1 MHLAVV
7 INSKIFIVSI
17 LSLLLLYSCQEEL
30 QKGGDLS
37 ASELAYIRARA
48 AAKCVSES
56 NTDFSDY
63 EDSSNSTMLNSE
75 RTNTWK
81 LEYKKDNTVIETS
94 YIYVWKVS
102 SPYVYYRVKLTEAGV
117 VKNQFLKVDTT
128 TNNEM
133 MRNLQE
139 QDCAKTLDVSVGPS
153 SMTVNIDTALATE
166 DATTLVQYEKDYRLV
181 TSYPAYFAS
190 LNRKITKK
198 SYNTDEVLQKTE
210 VYDYVFTNSSDTAQ
224 PDVYNDTSITNIEYC
239 VISNTTAVLP
249 DTLDNYSFP
258 FTLTCTASDTN
269 GPDGNS
275 DSVEDF
281 DAATELVI

>member
-1 MHLAVV
+1 VV
-7 INSKIFIVSI
+7 INSKLFSVSI
-17 LSLLLLYSCQEEL
+17 LSLFFLISCQEEL
-30 QKGGDLS
+30 QKGSDLS

-56 NTDFSDY
+56 NTDFSDF
-63 EDSSNSTMLNSE
+63 EDSSNSTMLGSD
-75 RTNTWK
+75 RNTTWMF
-81 LEYKKDNTVIETS
+81 EYKKDSTVIETS
-94 YIYVWKVS
+94 YIFVWKVS
-102 SPYVYYRVKLTEAGV
+102 SPYVYYRIKLNESGV

-166 DATTLVQYEKDYRLV
+166 DATTLVKYEKDYRLV
-181 TSYPAYFAS
+181 TSYPAYFGS
-190 LNRKITKK
+190 VNRKITKK

-210 VYDYVFTNSSDTAQ
+210 VYDYVFSSSSDTTQ
-224 PDVYNDTSITNIEYC
+224 PDNYNDASIINAEYC
-239 VISNTTAVLP
+239 VVTNTTAVLP
-249 DTLDNYSFP
+249 DTLDNYTFP
-258 FTLTCTASDTN
+258 FTLTCTTSDTN
-269 GPDGNS
+269 GPDGNG

-281 DAATELVI
+281 DPITELVI

>member
-1 MHLAVV
+1 MV
-7 INSKIFIVSI
+7 INSKLFSVSI
-17 LSLLLLYSCQEEL
+17 LSLFFLISCQEEL
-30 QKGGDLS
+30 QKGSDLS

-56 NTDFSDY
+56 NTDFSDF
-63 EDSSNSTMLNSE
+63 EDSSNSTMLGSD
-75 RTNTWK
+75 RNTTWMF
-81 LEYKKDNTVIETS
+81 EYKKDSTVIETS
-94 YIYVWKVS
+94 YIFVWKVS
-102 SPYVYYRVKLTEAGV
+102 SPYVYYRIKLNESGV

-166 DATTLVQYEKDYRLV
+166 DATTLVKYEKDYRLV
-181 TSYPAYFAS
+181 TSYPAYFGS
-190 LNRKITKK
+190 VNRKITKK

-210 VYDYVFTNSSDTAQ
+210 VYDYVFSSSSDTTQ
-224 PDVYNDTSITNIEYC
+224 PDNYNDASIINAEYC
-239 VISNTTAVLP
+239 VVTNTTAVLP
-249 DTLDNYSFP
+249 DTLDNYTFP
-258 FTLTCTASDTN
+258 FTLTCTTSDTN
-269 GPDGNS
+269 GPDGNG

-281 DAATELVI
+281 DPITELVI

>member
-1 MHLAVV
+1 
-7 INSKIFIVSI
+7 
-17 LSLLLLYSCQEEL
+17 
-30 QKGGDLS
+30 
-37 ASELAYIRARA
+37 
-48 AAKCVSES
+48 
-56 NTDFSDY
+56 
-63 EDSSNSTMLNSE
+63 MLNSE

>member
-1 MHLAVV
+1 LAVV

>member
-1 MHLAVV
+1 VV
-7 INSKIFIVSI
+7 INSKLFSVSI
-17 LSLLLLYSCQEEL
+17 LSLFFLISCQEEL
-30 QKGGDLS
+30 QKGSDLS

-56 NTDFSDY
+56 NTDFSDF
-63 EDSSNSTMLNSE
+63 EDSSNSTMLGSD
-75 RTNTWK
+75 RNTTWMF
-81 LEYKKDNTVIETS
+81 EYKKDSTVIETS
-94 YIYVWKVS
+94 YIFVWKVS
-102 SPYVYYRVKLTEAGV
+102 SPYVYYRIKLNESGV

-166 DATTLVQYEKDYRLV
+166 DATTLVKYEKDYRLV
-181 TSYPAYFAS
+181 TSYPAYFGS
-190 LNRKITKK
+190 VNRKITKK

-210 VYDYVFTNSSDTAQ
+210 VYDYVFSSSSDTTQ
-224 PDVYNDTSITNIEYC
+224 PDNYNDASIINAEYC
-239 VISNTTAVLP
+239 VVTNTTAVLP
-249 DTLDNYSFP
+249 DTLDNYTFP
-258 FTLTCTASDTN
+258 FTLTCTTSDIN
-269 GPDGNS
+269 GPDGNG

-281 DAATELVI
+281 DPITELVI

>member
-1 MHLAVV
+1 MV
-7 INSKIFIVSI
+7 INSKLFSVSI
-17 LSLLLLYSCQEEL
+17 LSLFFLISCQEEL
-30 QKGGDLS
+30 QKGSDLS

-56 NTDFSDY
+56 NTDFSDF
-63 EDSSNSTMLNSE
+63 EDSSNSTMLGSD
-75 RTNTWK
+75 RNTTWMF
-81 LEYKKDNTVIETS
+81 EYKKDSTVIETS
-94 YIYVWKVS
+94 YIFVWKVS
-102 SPYVYYRVKLTEAGV
+102 SPYVYYRIKLNESGV

-166 DATTLVQYEKDYRLV
+166 DATTLVKYEKDYRLV
-181 TSYPAYFAS
+181 TSYPAYFGS
-190 LNRKITKK
+190 VNRKITKK

-210 VYDYVFTNSSDTAQ
+210 VYDYVFSSSSDTTQ
-224 PDVYNDTSITNIEYC
+224 PDNYNDASIINAEYC
-239 VISNTTAVLP
+239 VVTNTTAVLP
-249 DTLDNYSFP
+249 DTLDNYTFP
-258 FTLTCTASDTN
+258 FTLTCTTSDIN
-269 GPDGNS
+269 GPDGNG

-281 DAATELVI
+281 DPITELVI

>member
-1 MHLAVV
+1 MV
-7 INSKIFIVSI
+7 INSKICLVPI
-17 LSLLLLYSCQEEL
+17 LSFLLLSSCQEEL
-30 QKGGDLS
+30 QKGSELS
-37 ASELAYIRARA
+37 DAELAYLRARA

-56 NTDFSDY
+56 NADFSDF

-81 LEYKKDNTVIETS
+81 LEYKKDNTIIETS

-102 SPYVYYRVKLTEAGV
+102 SPFVYYRIKLNESGV

-128 TNNEM
+128 TNDEM

-153 SMTVNIDTALATE
+153 SMVVNIDTALATE
-166 DATTLVQYEKDYRLV
+166 DSTTLVKYEKDYRLV
-181 TSYPAYFAS
+181 TSYPAYFSS

-198 SYNTDEVLQKTE
+198 SYNNDEVLQKTE
-210 VYDYVFTNSSDTAQ
+210 IYDYVFTNISNTTLPDT
-224 PDVYNDTSITNIEYC
+224 YNDASITNAEYC
-239 VISNTTAVLP
+239 VVTNTTAVLP
-249 DTLDNYSFP
+249 DTLDNYTFP
-258 FTLTCTASDTN
+258 FTLTCTTSDTN
-269 GPDGNS
+269 GPDGDG

-281 DAATELVI
+281 DPVTELVI